1 MVILDNHV
9 TKPGWCCG
17 YNDGNGFF
25 GDTFFDPAT
34 WIAGLTKIART
45 FKGIS
50 NVVGM
55 SLRNELRGPKQNV
68 DDWFK
73 YVFIYDICITYWH
86 LFFWFSLSLFFIYNC
101 FNLNCIDNLTVA
113 QKGKKKGLQTSGH
126 LLHVRITF
134 KFLFHVCPFDACV
147 CVRDRYSICIL

>member
-1 MVILDNHV
+1 MVAKLGNNNVMVILDNHV

-25 GDTFFDPAT
+25 GDTFFDPTT
-34 WIAGLTKIART
+34 WIAGLTKIAMT
-45 FKGIS
+45 FKGAT

-73 YVFIYDICITYWH
+73 YVYLYN
-86 LFFWFSLSLFFIYNC
+86 LFGSFFSLSL
-101 FNLNCIDNLTVA
+101 
-113 QKGKKKGLQTSGH
+113 S
-126 LLHVRITF
+126 
-134 KFLFHVCPFDACV
+134 
-147 CVRDRYSICIL
+147 SI